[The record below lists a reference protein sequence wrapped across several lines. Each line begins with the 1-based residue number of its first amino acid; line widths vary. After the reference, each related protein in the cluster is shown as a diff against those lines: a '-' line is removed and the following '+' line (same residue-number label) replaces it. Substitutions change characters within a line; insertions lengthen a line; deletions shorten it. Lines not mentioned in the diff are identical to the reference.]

1 MRFRFYSL
9 HKRLQ
14 IDAFSKETLSVLV
27 WTESLNVSNVCV
39 LKGKR
44 ASADRA
50 YVQHLHFRYS
60 TQSPPRGLVS
70 VLLYHD
76 VTIPLA

>member
-27 WTESLNVSNVCV
+27 WTESLNATKCMR
-39 LKGKR
+39 G
-44 ASADRA
+44 
-50 YVQHLHFRYS
+50 HLFGPDIAILLFYKNNNIVIS
-60 TQSPPRGLVS
+60 GLAEQCS
-70 VLLYHD
+70 KCGGLP
-76 VTIPLA
+76 TIF